1 MAKKNIEGP
10 VNALLTDLNKY
21 QCEFCNGTTFQLGD
35 QMDENTDFPT
45 DTKAYLWENST
56 PTAPYANM
64 QTIPLLC
71 QCGRVVG
78 ALAFC
83 LDVCTARAASSI
95 TGTHI
100 AAAVANGLAGLN
112 VVVLGGTDAGVSFPI
127 SANSAADPTV
137 MTITGTPNANAVGEM
152 ILLTSFKV
160 F

>member
-1 MAKKNIEGP
+1 MVKKNIEG
-10 VNALLTDLNKY
+10 VVHALLTDLNKV
-21 QCEFCNGTTFQLGD
+21 QCEFCNGTKFQLGD
-35 QMDENTDFPT
+35 QMDENTDFPV

-56 PTAPYANM
+56 PTAPYANL

-71 QCGRVVG
+71 NCGKIMG
-78 ALAFC
+78 LLAFG
-83 LDVCTARAASSI
+83 LDVCTARGASSI

-100 AAAVANGLAGLN
+100 AAVVANGLAGLN

-127 SANSAADPTV
+127 SANSAADPTI

-152 ILLTSFKV
+152 ILLTSFKI

>member
-35 QMDENTDFPT
+35 QLDENTDFPT

-78 ALAFC
+78 ALAWC
-83 LDVCTARAASSI
+83 LDVVSAMATPAV
-95 TGTHI
+95 TTTHI
-100 AAAVANGLAGLN
+100 AAAVANGLVGLYLMP
-112 VVVLGGTDAGVSFPI
+112 LGGTSVGIQFPI
-127 SANSAADPTV
+127 ASNTLADPTV
-137 MTITGTPNANAVGEM
+137 ITVTGAINDDSNGEI
-152 ILLTSFKV
+152 ILLSSFKV